1 MPLARGPSAIRCPR
15 RSENDRIGDSARTT
29 KNRGP
34 AFIGAAM
41 ARSIG
46 RANGAS
52 PFFARPT
59 QFEAMNPSSISP
71 ASSRSAFSMLAEFD
85 ANTSTGANA
94 GRRSNRISSARPWL
108 WNVPSRS
115 EVPMRSVM
123 TERGGADTR
132 LPMAAMSS

>member
-1 MPLARGPSAIRCPR
+1 MPLVRGPTTIRRPR
-15 RSENDRIGDSARTT
+15 RPENDRIGESARTM

-52 PFFARPT
+52 PFLARPI
-59 QFEAMNPSSISP
+59 QFEAMKPSSISP
-71 ASSRSAFSMLAEFD
+71 ASSRSAFSMLAELD

-94 GRRSNRISSARPWL
+94 GRRSNRILSARP
-108 WNVPSRS
+108 
-115 EVPMRSVM
+115 
-123 TERGGADTR
+123 
-132 LPMAAMSS
+132 